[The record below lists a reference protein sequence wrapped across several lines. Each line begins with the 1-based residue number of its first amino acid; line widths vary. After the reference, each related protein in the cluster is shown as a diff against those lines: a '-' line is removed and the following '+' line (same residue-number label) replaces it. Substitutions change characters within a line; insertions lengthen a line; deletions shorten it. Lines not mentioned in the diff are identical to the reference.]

1 MNKKMW
7 SLKLNTA
14 AFVLIPACI
23 GINYLGKIF
32 ASALRLPL
40 WLDSIG
46 TVLAACLAGPIAGAI
61 CGIANN
67 LIYGLTTDPIAL
79 VYAITS
85 AGIGIT
91 VGMLAYKG
99 QMKNIKGAIITGI
112 LAGLVA
118 VIISTPLNVIF
129 WGGTT
134 GNTWG
139 DAVYAWAVAHNT
151 PVFIASFLDEVIVD
165 IPDKIATVLI
175 VFGIYKGL
183 PKSLTSLYQN
193 NTKIESLD

>member
-1 MNKKMW
+1 MNRKMW

-67 LIYGLTTDPIAL
+67 LIYGLMTDPIAL
-79 VYAITS
+79 VYAVTS

-99 QMKNIKGAIITGI
+99 QMKKIKGAIITGI